1 MANKNPDPEP
11 LARRV
16 VRKRRPPPRSAR
28 RARAAAAYAAASPAG
43 FNPLS
48 AFPPAPTPQDDA
60 PLLEPREVL
69 FGGHPH
75 VIRLLGPADE
85 GRLIS
90 FFNSH
95 TGETIR
101 QRYGYRISEMTHE
114 RAQRLVGV
122 DQSRDVALGVFER
135 ATDGEEVLHAV
146 GRYLLDATG
155 RSAEM
160 AFVVRE
166 TKRGLG
172 ICTALVRRL
181 LLIARARGMSYLF
194 AQVQADNAPMLAA
207 FRHHGGR
214 MRPIPGADATEAFV
228 PTSIPSDSR
237 SSSQP

>member
-1 MANKNPDPEP
+1 MANKNPDPESP
-11 LARRV
+11 ARRV
-16 VRKRRPPPRSAR
+16 VTKRRPPSGSAR
-28 RARAAAAYAAASPAG
+28 CARAAAAPATAAPAS
-43 FNPLS
+43 FNPL
-48 AFPPAPTPQDDA
+48 ALFPPAPPPTDDA
-60 PLLEPREVL
+60 SLLEPREVL

-75 VIRLLGPADE
+75 IIRLLGPTDE

-114 RAQRLVGV
+114 RAQRLVSV
-122 DQSRDVALGVFER
+122 DQLRDVALGVFER
-135 ATDGEEVLHAV
+135 AADGEEVLHAV

-155 RSAEM
+155 HSAEM

-181 LLIARARGMSYLF
+181 
-194 AQVQADNAPMLAA
+194 
-207 FRHHGGR
+207 
-214 MRPIPGADATEAFV
+214 
-228 PTSIPSDSR
+228 
-237 SSSQP
+237 

>member
-1 MANKNPDPEP
+1 MANKDPDPDP
-11 LARRV
+11 TARRV

-28 RARAAAAYAAASPAG
+28 RARAAATSTVAPPAG
-43 FNPLS
+43 FNPLT
-48 AFPPAPTPQDDA
+48 AFPPAPPPCDDA
-60 PLLEPREVL
+60 RLLAPDEIV
-69 FGGHPH
+69 FGGLPH
-75 VIRLLGPADE
+75 IVRLLGPADE

-114 RAQRLVGV
+114 RAQHLVGV

-135 ATDGEEVLHAV
+135 AADGEEVLHAV
-146 GRYLLDATG
+146 GRYLLEPTG
-155 RSAEM
+155 QSAEM

-181 LLIARARGMSYLF
+181 LQIARARGMSYLF
-194 AQVQADNAPMLAA
+194 AQVQADNAPMLAV
-207 FRHHGGR
+207 FRSHGGR
-214 MRPIPGADATEAFV
+214 ARPILGADATEVFV
-228 PTSIPSDSR
+228 PTVHP
-237 SSSQP
+237 